1 MTPEDRANTPPWA
14 TEDTPR
20 DKQIAR
26 FSVGPNTRNEKDY
39 SYDVLIQKPNVK
51 APTVKKA
58 FNEKSNL
65 SQMIREA
72 KRSVISAGGKNT
84 DRGLALNIPAFG
96 DVIVVGKRGIQH
108 GLRPYGL
115 YGDIYEKNNAD
126 VLTVLGDVLK
136 GSVPVN
142 ELNPDGTENKSI
154 VGSTILLG
162 ACKTEGGITP
172 VVSVVNHAKDTNVTP
187 EVYVYPLKSVNAQER
202 SPDAFDTHSGTTAQ
216 DEISIANLIALAQPL
231 HPQIFSRDVS
241 AKLGTKYRGDE
252 INARFCSKR
261 VTELTL

>member
-1 MTPEDRANTPPWA
+1 M
-14 TEDTPR
+14 
-20 DKQIAR
+20 
-26 FSVGPNTRNEKDY
+26 Y
-39 SYDVLIQKPNVK
+39 
-51 APTVKKA
+51 
-58 FNEKSNL
+58 
-65 SQMIREA
+65 
-72 KRSVISAGGKNT
+72 
-84 DRGLALNIPAFG
+84 G
-96 DVIVVGKRGIQH
+96 DV
-108 GLRPYGL
+108 
-115 YGDIYEKNNAD
+115 YEKNNAD

-252 INARFCSKR
+252 INARFSAGNARPIFNKSLFIAGRAR
-261 VTELTL
+261 VADPADWGEQTPGALAASSELSNQGVTQMQSYGAIRKMSLPLPLCCHKVNSVTLLQQTPSREWDTLERAETVPDASPPMLILVL